1 MGIDN
6 KTNTITFL
14 ISELDRRKRKKEDW
28 SYRMT
33 STWEVTTDLMILWKS
48 ADEEYNKIYKMMS
61 DVEGTDRVQVIIVF
75 SGLWKKGIKRNY
87 QKVQNKWRKCV
98 HIVCIWTVEFAAEGC
113 HACQK
118 VCTGSKPWKK
128 THLSLLNT
136 MIRLLADEVNSPSHR
151 SLEAG
156 GVLGHIT
163 ACLVCPY
170 VLFHKHLLL
179 YQYWRE

>member
-1 MGIDN
+1 MRSDYRPNDSTVCESLLMGNIIRSIKWWVTLREQIGSKWSLSFLVCERRASKGTIRRF
-6 KTNTITFL
+6 KTN
-14 ISELDRRKRKKEDW
+14 
-28 SYRMT
+28 
-33 STWEVTTDLMILWKS
+33 
-48 ADEEYNKIYKMMS
+48 EEN
-61 DVEGTDRVQVIIVF
+61 VF
-75 SGLWKKGIKRNY
+75 T
-87 QKVQNKWRKCV
+87 
-98 HIVCIWTVEFAAEGC
+98 VCIWTVEFAAEGC

-118 VCTGSKPWKK
+118 VCTGSKSWKK

-156 GVLGHIT
+156 GVLVHIT
-163 ACLVCPY
+163 ACLLCPY